1 MAIKASN
8 QVTLVDLTDAYTIV
22 LTSEAHTFIGN
33 TSSVNGTQT
42 TTTQIFAYLG
52 DDQVTVQV
60 GKITGET
67 GISAVSDGKS
77 PAPTVT
83 VTATSALTTGGVL
96 NIPLTV
102 NGDIQITKQFS
113 YAIAFKGTTGAQGP
127 KGENGAKGETGATGP
142 QGPQGP
148 QGPKGATGANGADAI
163 TLVVTSSAGTIFK
176 NARISTTLTAH
187 VYRAGVEVTGT
198 ALTNL
203 GTIKWYKDGSN
214 TAVAAGQTLTISA
227 GSVDNKASYVAQ
239 LEG

>member
-60 GKITGET
+60 GTITGKT
-67 GISAVSDGKS
+67 GISAVSDEKS

-96 NIPLTV
+96 DIPLTV
-102 NGDIQITKQFS
+102 NGDIQITKRFS

-127 KGENGAKGETGATGP
+127 KGDTGAKGETGAT
-142 QGPQGP
+142 GP

-176 NARISTTLTAH
+176 NVSISTTLTAH
-187 VYRAGVEVTGT
+187 VYRAGVEVTGA
-198 ALTNL
+198 ALTAL

-214 TAVAAGQTLTISA
+214 TAAATGQTLTISA
-227 GSVDNKASYVAQ
+227 GSIDNKASYVAQ